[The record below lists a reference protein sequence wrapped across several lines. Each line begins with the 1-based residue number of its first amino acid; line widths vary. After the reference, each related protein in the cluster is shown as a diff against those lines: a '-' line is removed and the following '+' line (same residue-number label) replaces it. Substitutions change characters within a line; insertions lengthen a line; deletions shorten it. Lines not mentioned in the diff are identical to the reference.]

1 MRDRILSR
9 LADLVIGRP
18 RTTLIVALVLSALCA
33 TVLPRLQ
40 VLAGH
45 SSMMYDNIHQQR
57 FRNFLKR
64 FGSPNLLFVL
74 VEGGEEASRQRLI
87 DQLSATLPAKTSKG
101 TAGKD
106 GSSCETQKTANA
118 SGCVRDVLGRLDLS
132 KMKERA
138 LFFLPALDLSNMVTA
153 LQSDKFGLRNI
164 MEMQGL
170 ADLVGAM
177 AGELERRSGD
187 AAPKGEAAKR
197 AEMVMTLLGKVFDEI
212 NARVSG
218 KLKTTPLHQ
227 SLIES
232 LSRDGKKAGIDSKGY
247 FSGHDGSLLVAVVRP
262 VDDSDEPTTI
272 IPFVN
277 YVQAQAQQAI
287 QAINTSCDGKS
298 DCKKDLRVTLT
309 GLPALVADE
318 KQALSHDVP
327 LTSAVATIGVLV
339 LFIFGFRSVRQGLLG
354 LFPLGL
360 SLICTLAFVH
370 FAFGGLNMMTSA
382 FIATVLGLGIDFAV
396 HLIARYNEARH
407 RGEDSDTALR
417 TAITRAGPGILTGA
431 LTTAGAFAALS
442 VNEFK
447 GFAEMGVITAVGLVL
462 ALVATITIGPAA
474 VVLIKGLQKVPKP
487 RHQLEELSAL
497 PKAII
502 RLRVVLLVTGVLIG
516 GLMLW
521 QATNVPWSYDYL
533 ALLPRDRPSVD
544 GMKLLSEK
552 TDFSGEVAAIQCA
565 SLEEAKKKVA
575 LLEKLPTVGRVES
588 LASFLPTDQAEKL
601 ALLKPLKPIINHKF
615 PDWADA
621 EGLDRL
627 APVDIQVLDNNLRDL
642 VDGFDDAQ
650 FAAKQANHPAA
661 IYLGHPAKAIK
672 RLRET
677 LKKIPA
683 DQAQKNLAAVQREI
697 FDGLGQGLKL
707 FKAHLDVEKPL
718 SAKQLISGLPAGMR
732 ERMYRDGSYAL
743 YIYPSQPIWAK
754 PFMKRFIADLRSVD
768 PAVTGFPVTHWEN
781 GVIIESGFQ
790 TASLLTL
797 AALFI
802 FLLIDFRSL
811 KYTILAMV
819 PLGVGIILMWGGMSV
834 FEMQYN
840 FANIIAFPLIAGIGV
855 ASGVHI
861 LHRFRQQRETHIT
874 LVVQHT
880 GMAIFLSAAT
890 TMVGFGSLTLAQ
902 HQGAASLGTLLLLGV
917 GACLATSILLL
928 PAIVRLLWGPDSE

>member
-1 MRDRILSR
+1 MRDRILNR
-9 LADLVIGRP
+9 LADFVISRP
-18 RTTLIVALVLSALCA
+18 RATLIVGLILAALCA

-45 SSMMYDNIHQQR
+45 SSMMYDNIHQKR

-64 FGSPNLLFVL
+64 FGSPNLLFVM
-74 VEGGEEASRQRLI
+74 VEGGEKESRRQVI
-87 DQLSATLPAKTSKG
+87 DKLGSALPAQKNAGNCKTL
-101 TAGKD
+101 
-106 GSSCETQKTANA
+106 ETNNA
-118 SGCVRDVLGRLDLS
+118 AGCVRDVLGRLDLT

-138 LFFLPALDLSNMVTA
+138 LFFLPALDVKNVTKA
-153 LQSDKFGLRNI
+153 LQSDKFGLDSI
-164 MEMQGL
+164 IKMKGL
-170 ADLVGAM
+170 ADFVGAM
-177 AGELERRSGD
+177 AGELEKRSGE
-187 AAPKGEAAKR
+187 AGPTGEAAKR

-212 NARVSG
+212 DTRVRG
-218 KLKTTPLHQ
+218 KENSTPLHQ
-227 SLIES
+227 SLIEGLAS
-232 LSRDGKKAGIDSKGY
+232 DGKKAGIDSKGY

-262 VDDSDEPTTI
+262 VNDSDEPTAI

-277 YVQAQAQQAI
+277 YVEAHARKAI
-287 QAINTSCDGKS
+287 QAINKACDTQS

-318 KQALSHDVP
+318 KKALSHDLP
-327 LTSAVATIGVLV
+327 LTSGVATIGVLV
-339 LFIFGFRSVRQGLLG
+339 LFIFGFRSIRQGLLG

-407 RGEDSDTALR
+407 RGEDSNVALK

-431 LTTAGAFAALS
+431 LTTAGAFAALA

-447 GFAEMGVITAVGLVL
+447 GFSEMGIISAVGLVL
-462 ALVATITIGPAA
+462 ALLATITIGPAA

-487 RHQLEELSAL
+487 RHRLEELSAL

-502 RLRVVLLVTGVLIG
+502 RLRVVLLVSGVLIS

-521 QATNVPWSYDYL
+521 QASNVPWSYDYL

-565 SLEEAKKKVA
+565 SLEEAKKKAA

-588 LASFLPTDQAEKL
+588 LASFIPTDQAEKL
-601 ALLKPLKPIINHKF
+601 KILKPLKAIIGQTL
-615 PDWADA
+615 PDWTEA

-627 APVDIQVLDNNLRDL
+627 PPVDLKALDDNLRDL
-642 VDGFDDAQ
+642 ADSFEDAQ
-650 FAAKQANHPAA
+650 FAAKQASHPAA
-661 IYLGHPAKAIK
+661 IYLGHPAKAIR

-677 LKKIPA
+677 LKKTPPA
-683 DQAQKNLAAVQREI
+683 LAQKHLAGVQREI
-697 FDGLGQGLKL
+697 FDGFGQGLKL
-707 FKAHLDVEKPL
+707 FKAHLDIEKPL
-718 SAKQLISGLPAGMR
+718 STKELISGLPAGMR
-732 ERMYRDGSYAL
+732 ERMFRDGSYAL
-743 YIYPSQPIWAK
+743 YVYPSEPIWAK
-754 PFMKRFIADLRSVD
+754 PFMKRFIAELRTVD

-802 FLLIDFRSL
+802 FLLIDFRSIKFTL
-811 KYTILAMV
+811 LAMI
-819 PLGVGIILMWGGMSV
+819 PLGVGLILMWGGMSV
-834 FEMQYN
+834 LEMQYN

-861 LHRFRQQRETHIT
+861 LHRFRQQGEAEITH
-874 LVVQHT
+874 VVQHT

-890 TMVGFGSLTLAQ
+890 TMAGFGSLTLAQ

-917 GACLATSILLL
+917 GACLATSTLLL
-928 PAIVRLLWGPDSE
+928 PAILRVFWGAKAQ